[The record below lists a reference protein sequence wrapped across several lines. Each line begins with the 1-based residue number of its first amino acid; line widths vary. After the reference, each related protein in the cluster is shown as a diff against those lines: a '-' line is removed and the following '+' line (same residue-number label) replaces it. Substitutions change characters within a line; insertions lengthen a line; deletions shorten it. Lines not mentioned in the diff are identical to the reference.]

1 MLGPVGSLAAWR
13 KEVRTMA
20 KKTIKIVIRKLDK
33 VETTYQTIPG
43 DG

>member
-1 MLGPVGSLAAWR
+1 MDKG
-13 KEVRTMA
+13 KDKDQD
-20 KKTIKIVIRKLDK
+20 KKIIKIAIRKLDK